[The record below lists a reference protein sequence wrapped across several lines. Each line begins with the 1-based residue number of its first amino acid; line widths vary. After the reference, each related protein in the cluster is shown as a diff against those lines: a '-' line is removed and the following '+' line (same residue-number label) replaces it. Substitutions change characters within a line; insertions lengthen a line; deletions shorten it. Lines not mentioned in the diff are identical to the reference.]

1 MYMDVIFPQNDVRF
15 IAINDNVDSNKG
27 EDDFTPF
34 RNICN
39 EILVKDT
46 SRKIRA
52 VNKMK
57 VDRGERV
64 SSNAPYGYLKDGKKL
79 VVNPD
84 TTPIVVKIFELCANG
99 FGPSQIAKKLTAEKI
114 LSPNAYTYNRTGLE
128 VYAKAMEF
136 PYRWNSRTV
145 RDILSYREYLGDTVN
160 CKTYTNSYK
169 DKRSKKTP
177 KENLRI
183 VENTHTSIIDKETW
197 GIAQKVLEG
206 NRRPTKMGEMDK
218 FSGLVYC
225 ADCGERH
232 YFCRGT
238 TLLETQF
245 NYVCGTYR
253 KHKYPC
259 TPHSMRVVIL
269 EDLVISHIQSVLSF
283 AKNYEDEFVKQVSEK
298 SSKEHKKTIER
309 QKRELFK
316 AQNRHSELNNLFKR
330 IYEDNCSGKLSD
342 ERFELLS
349 NEYEAEQQELKLSIS
364 NLSSAIETSIEKSQN
379 VDRFLNIVKKYTTIE
394 QLDAVTLRELIEKIV
409 IHERVFF
416 TSKKC
421 SKYK

>member
-1 MYMDVIFPQNDVRF
+1 MVSLKNLIYDIYAKDVSKKISDAYEIKQKNGQF
-15 IAINDNVDSNKG
+15 IG
-27 EDDFTPF
+27 DF
-34 RNICN
+34 
-39 EILVKDT
+39 
-46 SRKIRA
+46 
-52 VNKMK
+52 
-57 VDRGERV
+57 
-64 SSNAPYGYLKDGKKL
+64 APYGYLKDGKKL

-84 TTPIVVKIFELCANG
+84 AAPIVVKIFELCANG

-169 DKRSKKTP
+169 DKRLKKTL

-183 VENTHTSIIDKETW
+183 VENTHNSIIDEETW

-218 FSGLVYC
+218 FSGLVFC

-238 TLLETQF
+238 TLPKTQF
-245 NYVCGTYR
+245 NYVCGTYQ

-259 TPHSMRVVIL
+259 TPQSMRVVIL
-269 EDLVISHIQSVLSF
+269 EDLVISHIQSVLSY

-298 SSKEHKKTIER
+298 SSKER
-309 QKRELFK
+309 LY
-316 AQNRHSELNNLFKR
+316 N
-330 IYEDNCSGKLSD
+330 
-342 ERFELLS
+342 
-349 NEYEAEQQELKLSIS
+349 
-364 NLSSAIETSIEKSQN
+364 
-379 VDRFLNIVKKYTTIE
+379 
-394 QLDAVTLRELIEKIV
+394 
-409 IHERVFF
+409 
-416 TSKKC
+416 KC
-421 SKYK
+421 WGNK